1 MVGTTD
7 FYVSK
12 QKNEKKTK
20 IMKWSSPIK
29 LTLIKTGKRINTP
42 IISLVAVTIIFLFL
56 VFVTLNKEEGSKEY
70 RELNIERKL
79 VYTKRLRK
87 IKKVCRKYGLLDS
100 QEGKVP
106 VTKSKIIQLSHNPV
120 PPFYDK
126 V

>member
-1 MVGTTD
+1 M
-7 FYVSK
+7 
-12 QKNEKKTK
+12 Q
-20 IMKWSSPIK
+20 WSSPIK
-29 LTLIKTGKRINTP
+29 AGKRFNIP
-42 IISLVAVTIIFLFL
+42 IISRVAVIILFLFL
-56 VFVTLNKEEGSKEY
+56 VFVTLNTEAGNKKYKE
-70 RELNIERKL
+70 RNNERKL

-106 VTKSKIIQLSHNPV
+106 VTKSRIIQLSHNPI